1 MQSTSNSQLPLVLS
15 YLGLRK
21 CIGIIGVALP
31 LVLLFGRILLESLGI
46 MKWESLGILDSISVY
61 YYSVMRDVF
70 VGSLC
75 ATGVFLIS
83 YRYERWGWDDI
94 LGDVAGISAIGVA
107 LFPTT
112 PPPTPKVVVTT
123 LQMTIGTVH
132 LLLAGCFLLTLALF
146 AAWLFQ
152 KTDPNKEPTD
162 EKRLRNKVYAFC
174 GSAIVVFL
182 VLIVLVIFFPG
193 PLWLQSL
200 HPLFWLES
208 LATWAFGI
216 AWFIKGEGVPPLNDK
231 KEDVVTRK
239 NVRSFQPDTLERREE
254 AL

>member
-1 MQSTSNSQLPLVLS
+1 MDATQNTQFPPLVLS

-31 LVLLFGRILLESLGI
+31 IVLLFGRILLESLGM
-46 MKWESLGILDSISVY
+46 MKLESLGILDSISAY

-75 ATGVFLIS
+75 ATGVFLFS

-94 LGDVAGISAIGVA
+94 LGDVAGVSAIGVA

-112 PPPTPKVVVTT
+112 PPPSPKVVVTT

-132 LLLAGCFLLTLALF
+132 LLLAGCFLLTLAIFALVLF
-146 AAWLFQ
+146 T
-152 KTDPNKEPTD
+152 KTHPNKGPTPR
-162 EKRLRNKVYAFC
+162 KRKRNMVYWSC
-174 GSAIVVFL
+174 GSAILVFL
-182 VLIVLVIFFPG
+182 VLIVLDIFLPG
-193 PLWLQSL
+193 PQWLQSL

-216 AWFIKGEGVPPLNDK
+216 AWFVKGEGIPLLNDK
-231 KEDVVTRK
+231 KEDVVTSK
-239 NVRSFQPDTLERREE
+239 NVRPFQLDTLEM
-254 AL
+254 

>member
-1 MQSTSNSQLPLVLS
+1 MDATQNTNFPPLVLS

-31 LVLLFGRILLESLGI
+31 IVLLFGRILLESLAM
-46 MKWESLGILDSISVY
+46 MKWQSLGILDSISVY

-75 ATGVFLIS
+75 ATGVFLFS

-94 LGDVAGISAIGVA
+94 LGDIAGISAIGVA
-107 LFPTT
+107 LFPTI
-112 PPPTPKVVVTT
+112 PPPSPKVVVTE
-123 LQMTIGTVH
+123 LQMIIGTVH
-132 LLLAGCFLLTLALF
+132 LLLAGCFLFILALF
-146 AAWLFQ
+146 ALWLFR
-152 KTDPNKEPTD
+152 KGVPDPTD
-162 EKRLRNKVYAFC
+162 EKIRRNRVYAFC
-174 GSAIVVFL
+174 GSAIL
-182 VLIVLVIFFPG
+182 VCLALIVLDIFLPV
-193 PLWLQSL
+193 PQWLQSI

-216 AWFIKGEGVPPLNDK
+216 AWFVKGEGLWLLNDK
-231 KEDVVTRK
+231 KEDVATSK
-239 NVRSFQPDTLERREE
+239 NVSPLQLNTLETGEE